1 MVIDNDE
8 MKKLGSMLFSQIEKL
23 CDDTV
28 LNDSGKLNN
37 LIASGKE
44 LSELIQCYLEIQ
56 KVKIADFK
64 AVQESRL

>member
-44 LSELIQCYLEIQ
+44 LSELIPGQTH
-56 KVKIADFK
+56 VKFF
-64 AVQESRL
+64 VLNF

>member
-64 AVQESRL
+64 AV